1 MTEPT
6 GDTISTTRYVRPSFR
21 MLPDVTAESEAF
33 WTGGER
39 GELVVYRC
47 RSCGHFFHP
56 PAPACF
62 RCQSRDVGAEATSG
76 RARVAASTVTE
87 HQWFDG
93 WPPPYLI
100 ALVELD
106 DEPDVRLTTNIVD
119 CPFGEVFIGM
129 EVEVTFERWQDELG
143 EVWIPLFRP
152 VGGAG

>member
-1 MTEPT
+1 MPS
-6 GDTISTTRYVRPSFR
+6 GDLRAAGAHYVRPGFR
-21 MLPDVTAESEAF
+21 MLPDMTPESRSF

-39 GELVVYRC
+39 GELLIYRC

-56 PAPACF
+56 PTPACY
-62 RCQSRDVGAEATSG
+62 RCQSREVGPEATSG

-87 HQWFDG
+87 HQWFEG

-106 DEPDVRLTTNIVD
+106 DEPDVRLTTNIVG
-119 CPFGEVFIGM
+119 CPFDEVRIGM
-129 EVEVTFERWQDELG
+129 AVEVTFEHWQDELG

-152 VGGAG
+152 AGT